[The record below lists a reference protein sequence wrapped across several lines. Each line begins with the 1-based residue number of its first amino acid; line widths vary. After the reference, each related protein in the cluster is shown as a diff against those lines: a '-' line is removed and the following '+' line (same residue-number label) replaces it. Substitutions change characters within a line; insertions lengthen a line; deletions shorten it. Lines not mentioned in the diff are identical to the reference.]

1 MKGAASERQKTHLRD
16 AQQTAY
22 CKWGRTHG
30 GHDRGWLTRLTL
42 PDQARHM
49 GELWMDWRRLSTA
62 GFIRQTS
69 DGFLPSGASLLSLQ
83 MGSSMEWARAW
94 IRSSRLKAVAEATER
109 VHQRPVLVLSPSVG
123 ELLPLCHYDYMMLL
137 IPRSK

>member
-1 MKGAASERQKTHLRD
+1 MASAGTLDVVALDAAVCDVLGSVCIVCAVYLCLRR
-16 AQQTAY
+16 ASHP
-22 CKWGRTHG
+22 CG
-30 GHDRGWLTRLTL
+30 
-42 PDQARHM
+42 
-49 GELWMDWRRLSTA
+49 
-62 GFIRQTS
+62 
-69 DGFLPSGASLLSLQ
+69 SG
-83 MGSSMEWARAW
+83 AW

>member
-1 MKGAASERQKTHLRD
+1 MVALNALEKAAMLAFLKSRRGDKVV
-16 AQQTAY
+16 Y
-22 CKWGRTHG
+22 CVCRVC
-30 GHDRGWLTRLTL
+30 LSASRL
-42 PDQARHM
+42 PPMR
-49 GELWMDWRRLSTA
+49 
-62 GFIRQTS
+62 I
-69 DGFLPSGASLLSLQ
+69 
-83 MGSSMEWARAW
+83 GSVGAW

>member
-1 MKGAASERQKTHLRD
+1 MTSAGTLDVVALDAAVCDVLGSVVYSVCRVCLSASRLPPMRI
-16 AQQTAY
+16 
-22 CKWGRTHG
+22 GSV
-30 GHDRGWLTRLTL
+30 RG
-42 PDQARHM
+42 
-49 GELWMDWRRLSTA
+49 
-62 GFIRQTS
+62 
-69 DGFLPSGASLLSLQ
+69 
-83 MGSSMEWARAW
+83 AW